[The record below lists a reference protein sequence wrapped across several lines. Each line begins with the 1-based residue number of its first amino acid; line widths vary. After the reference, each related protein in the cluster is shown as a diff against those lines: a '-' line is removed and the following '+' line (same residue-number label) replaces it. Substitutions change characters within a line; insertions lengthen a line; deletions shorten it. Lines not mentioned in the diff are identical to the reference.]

1 MVGGVVGT
9 MIRDDFS
16 GVGSPNPDVWVSLG
30 SPKVANGMLYL
41 GTSGDGVRSKTKI
54 TLDDAARVT
63 VVVVLNGSGAIYL
76 TPYEFDTR
84 PDTLLPKIPF
94 YKINY
99 KQSGNLYSVTIS
111 NQDRTI
117 ADATIAFKH
126 KILKILAKCS
136 GDTINFI
143 GVGKDEV
150 GRDVEFVIAS
160 VSNQFYN
167 QNVALYLFGGATN
180 IDYVEA
186 GSGRELQVTYFAESL
201 MPTIMAIVPLVLTI
215 AFIRTV
221 LRRVKELGVH

>member
-1 MVGGVVGT
+1 

-16 GVGSPNPDVWVSLG
+16 GVGSPKPDVWVSLG
-30 SPKVANGMLYL
+30 SPKVADGMLYL

-63 VVVVLNGSGAIYL
+63 VVVSNGSGVIYL
-76 TPYEFDTR
+76 TPYEVDTH
-84 PDTLLPKIPF
+84 PDTLVPRIPF

-99 KQSGNLYSVTIS
+99 SQSLNLYSVTIS

-117 ADATIAFKH
+117 AGAYVLFK
-126 KILKILAKCS
+126 LKILVKCS
-136 GDTINFI
+136 GNTIDFI
-143 GVGKDEV
+143 GVGKDEA
-150 GRDVEFVIAS
+150 GNDVEVVIAS

-186 GSGRELQVTYFAESL
+186 GSGRELQATFFYESL
-201 MPTIMAIVPLVLTI
+201 MPVIMAIIPLVLMI
-215 AFIRTV
+215 AVIRTV
-221 LRRVKELGVH
+221 LRSVKKLGVH